1 LRLDLFLKL
10 VGAAKTRSQATRL
23 LQTGRVTLGDRAIK
37 SSHEVAVG
45 EKYVL
50 QRLAG
55 KDEYEVLAIPPGVS
69 LSKKDRIHFVKVEK
83 THEEF

>member
-23 LQTGRVTLGDRAIK
+23 LQTGRVTLGVSPIK
-37 SSHEVAVG
+37 SSHEVSVG
-45 EKYVL
+45 EKYIV

-69 LSKKDRIHFVKVEK
+69 LSKKDRSLYVRVEK